1 MLKLNYE
8 LIGKEIYNILI
19 TSMETENEYDS
30 DIATI
35 NFIYNNEQ
43 LSFVHWF
50 NNTRPT
56 TVYVISKY
64 DCANL
69 LNKNLEEHIKNKLCL
84 ISPANNLKVPF
95 SFMKTEPD
103 SIPND
108 ISNLLCY
115 EYYKFG
121 EIIPEN

>member
-50 NNTRPT
+50 NNKIPT
-56 TVYVISKY
+56 TVYVISTY

-69 LNKNLEEHIKNKLCL
+69 LNKKFRETIIKNKLCL
-84 ISPANNLKVPF
+84 ISPVLNLKVPF
-95 SFMKTEPD
+95 SFIKTELD

-115 EYYKFG
+115 ECYKFG
-121 EIIPEN
+121 EIIP